1 MTGGNLIMEE
11 MKIAEDIRFIGV
23 NDYDLDIFEGQY
35 PVEHGVSYNSYVIL
49 DEKVAVMD
57 TADKRVSKQWMENLK
72 TALGDR
78 KPDYLVISHMEP
90 DHAANIAAFAEEY
103 PEAKLVGNAKTFGML
118 KQFFGTDYP
127 ERQQV
132 VADGGELNL
141 GKRTLHFIFAPMV
154 HWPEVMLSFESSQ
167 GILFSADAF
176 GKFGTLDVKEKWSIE
191 ARRYYYNIVG
201 KYGVQVSNL
210 LKKAEALDIQM
221 ICPLHGPVLKD
232 NIDYYIRKY
241 KIWASYDADKEG
253 VLIAYASIYGNTKEA
268 ALKLAEYV
276 RACGEKRVVLMD
288 LTRVDVS
295 VALSDAFRY
304 DHMVLAGVT
313 YDGGIFPCME
323 TFLEH
328 LKAKNYQRR
337 TVGFIENGT
346 WAPMAAKLMRQKLE
360 EMKGIEFVEPVVSI
374 RSHATEENQL
384 QLKELAKAITTR

>member
-1 MTGGNLIMEE
+1 MEE
-11 MKIAEDIRFIGV
+11 LKIANDIRFIGV
-23 NDYDLDIFEGQY
+23 NDYDLDQFEGQY

-57 TADKRVSKQWMENLK
+57 TADKRVSKQWMDNLK
-72 TALGDR
+72 HALGDR

-90 DHAANIAAFAEEY
+90 DHAANIANFAEEF

-127 ERQQV
+127 ERQEV
-132 VADGGELNL
+132 VADGGELCL
-141 GKRTLHFIFAPMV
+141 GSHTLHFIMAPMV
-154 HWPEVMLSFESSQ
+154 HWPEVMLSYESSE

-201 KYGVQVSNL
+201 KYGAQVSTL
-210 LKKAEALDIQM
+210 LKKAEALDIKM
-221 ICPLHGPVLKD
+221 ICPLHGPILKD
-232 NIDYYIRKY
+232 NIDYYVRKY

-253 VLIAYASIYGNTKEA
+253 VLIAYASVYGNTKEA

-295 VALSDAFRY
+295 IALSDAFRY
-304 DHMVLAGVT
+304 DHMILAGVT
-313 YDGGIFPCME
+313 YDGGLFPCME

-328 LKAKNYQRR
+328 LKMKNYQRR
-337 TVGFIENGT
+337 TIGFIENGT
-346 WAPMAAKLMRQKLE
+346 WAPMAAKLMRARLE
-360 EMKGIEFVEPVVSI
+360 EMKGMEFVEPVVSI
-374 RSHATEENQL
+374 RSHMTNENQL

>member
-1 MTGGNLIMEE
+1 MEE
-11 MKIAEDIRFIGV
+11 LKIAEDIRFIGV
-23 NDYDLDIFEGQY
+23 NDYDLDVFEGQY

-72 TALGDR
+72 KALGDR
-78 KPDYLVISHMEP
+78 TPDYLVISHMEP
-90 DHAANIAAFAEEY
+90 DHAANIGAFAEEF

-118 KQFFGTDYP
+118 KQFFGTDYAN
-127 ERQQV
+127 RQEV
-132 VADGGELNL
+132 VTDGGELCL
-141 GKRTLHFIFAPMV
+141 GRHTLHFILAPMV
-154 HWPEVMLSFESSQ
+154 HWPEVMLSYESSE

-201 KYGVQVSNL
+201 KYGVQVSTL
-210 LKKAEALDIQM
+210 LKKAEALDIKM

-232 NIDYYIRKY
+232 NIDYYVRKY

-346 WAPMAAKLMRQKLE
+346 WAPMAAKIMRQRLE

-374 RSHATEENQL
+374 RSHMTDENQL
-384 QLKELAKAITTR
+384 QLKELAKVITTR

>member
-1 MTGGNLIMEE
+1 MEE
-11 MKIAEDIRFIGV
+11 IKIAEDIRFIGV

-72 TALGDR
+72 GALGER

-141 GKRTLHFIFAPMV
+141 GKRTLHFIFAPMI
-154 HWPEVMLSFESSQ
+154 HWPEVMVSYESSE

-276 RACGEKRVVLMD
+276 RGCGEKRVVLMD

-313 YDGGIFPCME
+313 YDGGLFPCME

-346 WAPMAAKLMRQKLE
+346 WAPQAAKLMRQRLE
-360 EMKGIEFVEPVVSI
+360 EMKGMEFVEPVVSI
-374 RSHATEENQL
+374 RSHATEENLL

>member
-1 MTGGNLIMEE
+1 MEE
-11 MKIAEDIRFIGV
+11 IKIAEDIRFIGV

-72 TALGDR
+72 GALGER

-276 RACGEKRVVLMD
+276 RGCGEKRVVLMD

-313 YDGGIFPCME
+313 YDGGLFPCME

-346 WAPMAAKLMRQKLE
+346 WAPMAAKLMRQRLE
-360 EMKGIEFVEPVVSI
+360 EMKGMEFVEPVVSI
-374 RSHATEENQL
+374 RSHATEENLL

>member
-1 MTGGNLIMEE
+1 MEE
-11 MKIAEDIRFIGV
+11 IKIAEDIRFIGV

-72 TALGDR
+72 GALGER

-276 RACGEKRVVLMD
+276 RGCGEKRVVLMD

-313 YDGGIFPCME
+313 YDGGLFPCME

-346 WAPMAAKLMRQKLE
+346 WAPQAAKLMRQRLE
-360 EMKGIEFVEPVVSI
+360 EMKGMEFVEPVVSI
-374 RSHATEENQL
+374 RSHATEENLL

>member
-1 MTGGNLIMEE
+1 MEE
-11 MKIAEDIRFIGV
+11 IKIAEDICFIGV

-72 TALGDR
+72 GALGER

-276 RACGEKRVVLMD
+276 RGCGEKRVVLMD

-313 YDGGIFPCME
+313 YDGGLFPCME

-346 WAPMAAKLMRQKLE
+346 WAPTAAKLMRQRLE
-360 EMKGIEFVEPVVSI
+360 EMKGMEFVEPVVSI
-374 RSHATEENQL
+374 RSHATEENLL